1 MLKMKKLSILLF
13 LFSLC
18 VTVMGQDFRRVTNLP
33 HVYITTENKQNIT
46 SKDYYINSTIWYV
59 NESDNVIEYD
69 SVGIRGRGN
78 STWSLPKKPYKIK
91 FPVKQKL
98 LGKGYARAKK
108 WTLLANAADKTLI
121 RNAITSE
128 MGEWLGLKNSPAAK
142 FVDLTLNGQFQ
153 GNYQISDQVEV
164 KGHRVDIAEQD
175 YPLTE
180 TSDITGGYLLEVDG
194 FWDGN
199 CFASSHGLPVRIH
212 YPDDEEIVDVQ
223 NQYIRNY
230 VNNFETVLFGADF
243 ADAEKGYRQWVDSTS
258 LVNWFIATEISAN
271 IDGYYSSYF
280 YKDRQDSLLYFGPL
294 WDYDIAYDN
303 DYRISGNVRRLMT
316 SDGYGEMKQWVNRM
330 WQDPW
335 FGKLV
340 CKRYKEVMDG
350 NLKGYLYE
358 KIDSL
363 TALLEQSQQLNYQKW
378 GISTRVYH
386 EVVIYSSYDRYVE
399 DLKNFIDQHMDWLAT
414 AFEAKR
420 VKEPTPPFHAER
432 YYYTIRNSRTSTLI
446 DRDGDNVCGWADDKE
461 RMSQEWIVTPV
472 GDYFFIQSRTDGM
485 ALCDPTE
492 GESTETTNVGT
503 QLSVATPDSTDMCQL
518 WTLRPQGVNGY
529 YNLINPATKH
539 TANLSGGSA
548 ADGTPILS
556 YTTNAANTSSGNRLW
571 LFTPVEALPD
581 DGPETGIDRVPEPDD
596 YALAY
601 NPVLQQLHFGA
612 EHPEQLCFT
621 ANVYASNGTR
631 LRTFHASET
640 LSVADLPAGVYI
652 VSWRVDG
659 KVRSAKFSK

>member
-1 MLKMKKLSILLF
+1 MKKLSILLF
-13 LFSLC
+13 LLSLC

-33 HVYITTENKQNIT
+33 HVYIMTENKQNIT

-199 CFASSHGLPVRIH
+199 CFASNHGLPIRIH

-340 CKRYKEVMDG
+340 CNRYKEVMDG

-503 QLSVATPDSTDMCQL
+503 QLSVATPDSTDMRQL

-529 YNLINPATKH
+529 YNLI
-539 TANLSGGSA
+539 
-548 ADGTPILS
+548 
-556 YTTNAANTSSGNRLW
+556 
-571 LFTPVEALPD
+571 
-581 DGPETGIDRVPEPDD
+581 
-596 YALAY
+596 
-601 NPVLQQLHFGA
+601 
-612 EHPEQLCFT
+612 
-621 ANVYASNGTR
+621 
-631 LRTFHASET
+631 
-640 LSVADLPAGVYI
+640 
-652 VSWRVDG
+652 
-659 KVRSAKFSK
+659 

>member
-1 MLKMKKLSILLF
+1 MKKLSILLF
-13 LFSLC
+13 LLSMC

-108 WTLLANAADKTLI
+108 WTLLANCGDKTLI
-121 RNAITSE
+121 RNAITRE
-128 MGEWLGLKNSPAAK
+128 MGEWLGLKNNPAAK

-164 KGHRVDIAEQD
+164 KAHRVNITEQD
-175 YPLTE
+175 YPLTAE
-180 TSDITGGYLLEVDG
+180 SDITGGYLLEVDG

-199 CFASSHGLPVRIH
+199 CFSTNQGLPIRIH
-212 YPDDEEIVDVQ
+212 DPDDEEIVSRQ

-230 VNNFETVLFGADF
+230 INNFENVLFGADF

-258 LVNWFIATEISAN
+258 LVNWFIATEVSAN
-271 IDGYYSSYF
+271 IDGYFSTYF
-280 YKDRQDSLLYFGPL
+280 YKDQQDSALYFGPL

-303 DYRISGNVRRLMT
+303 DYRIQGNVQKLMT
-316 SDGYGEMKQWVNRM
+316 DAGYGEAKKWVNRM

-335 FGKLV
+335 FGSLV
-340 CKRYKEVMDG
+340 CNRYKEVIDG
-350 NLKGYLYE
+350 NMKGYLME

-363 TALLEQSQQLNYQKW
+363 TDLLQESVNLNYQRW
-378 GISTRVYH
+378 GISTRYLR
-386 EVVIYSSYDRYVE
+386 EVVLYSSYDQYVR
-399 DLKNFIDQHMDWLAT
+399 DLKNFIDQHIDWLAT
-414 AFEAKR
+414 AFESKR
-420 VKEPTPPFHAER
+420 AKEPTPPFKPER
-432 YYYTIRNSRTSTLI
+432 YYYTISNKRTQTVF
-446 DRDGDNVCGWADDKE
+446 DRDGDYVCAWENDAE
-461 RMSQEWIVTPV
+461 RLSQQWTITAV
-472 GDYFFIQSRTDGM
+472 GDYFFIQNRTDGM

-503 QLSVATPDSTDMCQL
+503 QLCVAQPDSTDIRQL
-518 WTLRPQGVNGY
+518 WTIRPQGVDGY
-529 YNLINPATKH
+529 YNFISLATQH
-539 TANLSGGSA
+539 TANLTAGGW
-548 ADGTPILS
+548 DNGTTILS
-556 YTTNAANTSSGNRLW
+556 YITNAANTTSNNRLW
-571 LFTPVEALPD
+571 RITPTEPLPD

-612 EHPEQLCFT
+612 EHPEELIFT
-621 ANVYASNGTR
+621 ATVYSSDGTR